1 MHYDMCGGHLN
12 LSVNDFYAK
21 CMKCCARQ
29 LCTAASELVSGVGRG
44 HAHGACRAGS
54 PGAGVAGRESVGAT
68 PSGSASGG
76 CAFRRDLWGYAC
88 AMVGGRTMAGERA
101 VWFLEKTRR
110 HMGRKSRGLG
120 GKRCQPFAALAAA
133 WVIRL
138 QAGVMGVEAV
148 LTESSAMFTDR
159 GAS

>member
-1 MHYDMCGGHLN
+1 MHYDMCGDHLN

-21 CMKCCARQ
+21 CIKCCARR

-68 PSGSASGG
+68 PSGSASGWDVHSG
-76 CAFRRDLWGYAC
+76 ATCGDTHVQWSG
-88 AMVGGRTMAGERA
+88 AGQWLEGVRYG
-101 VWFLEKTRR
+101 FLKNKEAHGKK
-110 HMGRKSRGLG
+110 KSGLG
-120 GKRCQPFAALAAA
+120 WKKVPTFCGFGVGDKAA
-133 WVIRL
+133 
-138 QAGVMGVEAV
+138 AGVMGAEAV
-148 LTESSAMFTDR
+148 LAESSAMFTDR